1 MKQYKIF
8 ENEVGRREAV
18 KQGWSWPA
26 FFFGFIWAFV
36 KRQYVAGA
44 IVLGGVIVVVL
55 LSLKVDDL
63 FAMGDKSARSL
74 DHVCESARWVIMV
87 LLGVNGNELREKNL
101 FQRGY
106 ILRGVLAALSPSE
119 ALASHERAGRERE
132 KVHLPDESQ
141 TGV

>member
-26 FFFGFIWAFV
+26 FLFTFIWAFV
-36 KRQYVAGA
+36 KRLYVAGA

-55 LSLKVDDL
+55 LSGKADEL
-63 FAMGDKSARSL
+63 FAMGDKTARSL
-74 DHVCESARWVIMV
+74 DRLCESARWVIMI
-87 LLGVNGNELREKNL
+87 LLGVNGNELRGKNL
-101 FQRGY
+101 LQRGY
-106 ILRGVLAALSPSE
+106 VLRGVVAALSPSE
-119 ALASHERAGRERE
+119 ALASHQRPGPE
-132 KVHLPDESQ
+132 KVHQPDESL

>member
-1 MKQYKIF
+1 MKQYKMF

-26 FFFGFIWAFV
+26 FLFTFIWPFV
-36 KRQYVAGA
+36 KRLYVAGA

-55 LSLKVDDL
+55 LSWKADEL

-101 FQRGY
+101 LQRGY
-106 ILRGVLAALSPSE
+106 ILRGVVAAHSPSE
-119 ALASHERAGRERE
+119 ALASHQRPGRE
-132 KVHLPDESQ
+132 KVHQPDDSL
-141 TGV
+141 TAD